1 MLPRGSTRN
10 RIGRPSLC
18 DDAMRSRDSR
28 AWSRQPVAWL
38 GATILV
44 ASIAACIITI
54 VLAVRHADAPIET
67 GGGSVLKVPLRH
79 SAAMPPPAQE
89 RR

>member
-1 MLPRGSTRN
+1 
-10 RIGRPSLC
+10 
-18 DDAMRSRDSR
+18 MRSRDAG

-38 GATILV
+38 GAAILV
-44 ASIAACIITI
+44 ASIAGCIITI
-54 VLAVRHADAPIET
+54 VLAVRYADAPIET

-79 SAAMPPPAQE
+79 SAATPPPAQE

>member
-1 MLPRGSTRN
+1 
-10 RIGRPSLC
+10 
-18 DDAMRSRDSR
+18 MRSRDAG
-28 AWSRQPVAWL
+28 AWSRQPVVWL

-54 VLAVRHADAPIET
+54 VLAVRYADAPVET

-79 SAAMPPPAQE
+79 SAATPPPAQE